1 MGEIRLDPI
10 EWGVV
15 TVHHPW
21 GLGVR
26 LEESGDEGIVDR
38 AQIHY
43 APIYFNEEYWPDP
56 GERIQVRRLTGWNE
70 QLRLLAVPHDV
81 PESLAGRDS
90 VPSGLG
96 PVEWGIVTTHHDWG
110 VSVRLEVS
118 GDVGAL
124 RRRLM
129 DDDPARCAEEFWP
142 ATGERIRVCRLG
154 TWPDGELRL
163 TRRECFLSMVERPQ
177 FQRLR
182 AQRPA
187 RIRGSAEEPSDR
199 RTPELG

>member
-1 MGEIRLDPI
+1 M
-10 EWGVV
+10 
-15 TVHHPW
+15 
-21 GLGVR
+21 R
-26 LEESGDEGIVDR
+26 LEKSGDEGIVDR

-81 PESLAGRDS
+81 PESPAGRDS

-96 PVEWGIVTTHHDWG
+96 PVEWGVVTTHHDWG
-110 VSVRLEVS
+110 ASVRLEVS

-187 RIRGSAEEPSDR
+187 RTRGSAEEPSDR